1 MSWLRADAVQTVLR
15 WVEPVVSGLAAIWLG
30 RAALGLLWYSNPVGV
45 LALAGA
51 GLAATW
57 CGVSAFRNLLSGEGA
72 GRYPGG
78 PGIVSIDEG
87 RIGYFGPHGG
97 GFVAVDALVAVDL
110 LSSRS
115 RSPSELI
122 WRFTD
127 EVGEQLLVPNGAE
140 GADQLLD
147 TLGVLPK
154 LEYSKIAA
162 AMFARGEGVFPIWRR
177 DSGRIG
183 GPFTRF

>member
-1 MSWLRADAVQTVLR
+1 MLRADAVQTVLR
-15 WVEPVVSGLAAIWLG
+15 WAEPVVSGLVALWLC
-30 RAALGLLWYSNPVGV
+30 RVAVGLLWYGNPIGV

-78 PGIVSIDEG
+78 PGVVSLDEG

-110 LSSRS
+110 LAGRN
-115 RSPSELI
+115 RTPSELI

-127 EVGEQLLVPNGAE
+127 EAGEELLVPNGAE
-140 GADQLLD
+140 GADHLLD

-154 LEYSKIAA
+154 LNYPKIAA
-162 AMFARGEGVFPIWRR
+162 AIFSRNEGVFPVWRR
-177 DSGRIG
+177 ESGRID
-183 GPFTRF
+183 GPFSRP